1 MSGYQRI
8 LFRFFFL
15 YFVLQTL
22 PFNFKYFERVPA
34 GIGYR
39 TLFYIS
45 RYMPGDNFATWGILA
60 IIALAGTIIWSLA
73 DNKNRSYEQLYYWL
87 RVLLRYRL
95 AAGIIAYG
103 LLKLFPQ
110 QLPFPSI
117 SQLNTHY
124 GDFTAWKLF
133 AISTGIVPSMESFL
147 GLVETTAGLLL
158 LSRRTAP
165 IGAGI
170 ILTFTGN
177 VFLSNLAYEGG
188 EYVYSLYLI
197 SIALFLIVYDLQR
210 IISLISLQQATAPDP
225 VKPHFAKPWLRYLKI
240 GLKALFIFFFVG
252 VYGVTAFAAYK
263 KAPYQ
268 YPVQA
273 GLPAAAGIYNV
284 NEFTIN
290 GTALPYSLTDSI
302 RWKDVVFE
310 KWATLSVRSN
320 RTFTPDLSNTEE
332 IYSNDAERNFESAGN
347 ASRQFYAYVN
357 DTAKHIL
364 YLQNKNKHYKEDR
377 LILHYERPD
386 SSTIVLY
393 NDSLHVVLHKLDK
406 KYPLIIG
413 RRKPLKL

>member
-8 LFRFFFL
+8 LFRFFFI
-15 YFVLQTL
+15 YFVLQTV
-22 PFNFKYFERVPA
+22 PFNYKYFERVPA
-34 GIGYR
+34 GFDFR
-39 TLFYIS
+39 SLFYIS
-45 RYMPGDNFATWGILA
+45 RYMPGDSFATWGILA
-60 IIALAGTIIWSLA
+60 LIALAGTIIWSLV
-73 DNKNRSYEQLYYWL
+73 DREERSYEQLYYWL
-87 RVLLRYRL
+87 RALLRYRL
-95 AAGIIAYG
+95 AVGIIAYG
-103 LLKLFPQ
+103 LLKIFPQ
-110 QLPFPSI
+110 QMPFPSI

-133 AISTGIVPSMESFL
+133 AISTGIVPSMETFL

-197 SIALFLIVYDLQR
+197 SIAVFLILYDVQR
-210 IISLISLQQATAPDP
+210 ILSLISLQQPTAPDP
-225 VKPHFAKPWLRYLKI
+225 VRPAFARPWLRYV
-240 GLKALFIFFFVG
+240 KALLILFFVG
-252 VYGVTAFAAYK
+252 VYGITAYASFK
-263 KAPYQ
+263 NSTYQ
-268 YPVQA
+268 YPSQP

-284 NEFTIN
+284 DEFKLS
-290 GTALPYSLTDSI
+290 GVALPYSLTDSI
-302 RWKDVVFE
+302 RWRDVVFE

-320 RTFTPDLSNTEE
+320 RTFTPDAANTEE
-332 IYSNDAERNFESAGN
+332 IYENDADRNFESSGN
-347 ASRQFYAYVN
+347 AGRQFYTYVN
-357 DTAKHIL
+357 DTVKHVL
-364 YLQNKNKHYKEDR
+364 YLQNKNKHYREDR

-386 SSTIVLY
+386 SNTIILF
-393 NDSLHVVLHKLDK
+393 NDSLHIVLNKLNK